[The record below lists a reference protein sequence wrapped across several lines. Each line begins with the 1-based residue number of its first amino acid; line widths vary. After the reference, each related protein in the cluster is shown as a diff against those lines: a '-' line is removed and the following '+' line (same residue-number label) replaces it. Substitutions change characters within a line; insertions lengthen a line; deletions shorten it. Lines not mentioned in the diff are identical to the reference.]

1 MALAVLFAHELF
13 GMVRGGEGGEG
24 GVEDSR
30 IVEPVDPPVPP
41 VTRDLPDGNTSP
53 VTGCVYRAVQ
63 YATGESGAEGEG
75 EMQRE
80 YDRESPIGGIAFLL
94 YAMRTYIT
102 IRSRSINFN
111 T

>member
-1 MALAVLFAHELF
+1 M
-13 GMVRGGEGGEG
+13 
-24 GVEDSR
+24 EDSR

-53 VTGCVYRAVQ
+53 VTGCVYCAVQ
-63 YATGESGAEGEG
+63 YATGVESGAEGEG

-80 YDRESPIGGIAFLL
+80 YNRESPIGGIAFPP

-102 IRSRSINFN
+102 IRKL
-111 T
+111 